1 MTKFK
6 SAEFLKTTLP
16 IMTGD
21 PLLTEPKTTL
31 GPSGQWEVLGKLTY
45 PEKTNKLDHP
55 ETQEIKK
62 ITQVVTGKQSKD
74 PLGSILKKD
83 NLVKVST

>member
-1 MTKFK
+1 
-6 SAEFLKTTLP
+6 
-16 IMTGD
+16 
-21 PLLTEPKTTL
+21 
-31 GPSGQWEVLGKLTY
+31 VLGKLTY